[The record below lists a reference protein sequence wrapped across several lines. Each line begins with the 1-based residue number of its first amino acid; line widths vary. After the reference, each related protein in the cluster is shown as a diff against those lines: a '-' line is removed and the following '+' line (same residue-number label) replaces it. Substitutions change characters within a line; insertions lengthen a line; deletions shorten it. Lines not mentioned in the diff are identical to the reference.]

1 MESNSSLINLIREL
15 IYIFQYGAMFNKMTF
30 SNINLSKKVLL
41 IVVLLFLKVMIR
53 KTLRCN
59 IVSSEDLLKLNDQ
72 CHLIRKFSN
81 FSQFYLFLSI
91 YLAFLY
97 YTASFILV
105 IVNVFSVHNDFHA
118 NNNFIRFLN
127 FTYSFVE
134 VDFDVSYNGN
144 SNLSELMNKSKPG
157 SNGSNKS
164 AILIFLF
171 LTISFFHSLIKQK
184 PDV

>member
-1 MESNSSLINLIREL
+1 
-15 IYIFQYGAMFNKMTF
+15 MTF

-72 CHLIRKFSN
+72 CHLIRKFSHN
-81 FSQFYLFLSI
+81 FIYFSSI
-91 YLAFLY
+91 YFAFLY

-127 FTYSFVE
+127 FTYSFAE